1 MAPKRSANVYDYVEN
16 STNALVD
23 LNHHNYA
30 KYTYTDSEI
39 DNDFERYRKLALYR

>member
-23 LNHHNYA
+23 LDDCHND
-30 KYTYTDSEI
+30 YTEYNYTDFEI
-39 DNDFERYRKLALYR
+39 DNDSKRYRN